1 MWWFTLEGCKQ
12 PWQKS
17 SQTWWDW
24 TWDCRWKWN
33 IYCHKCIRSENLQL
47 YMEEMHLC
55 TYWKCY
61 LYNHVGCR
69 HSLAQW
75 AVNMF
80 QGELYGYANFI
91 HQKKMIPA
99 SVNYFWEDN
108 YSLQI
113 LELGWKSWVIR
124 KLRYETSLV
133 SNACKS
139 SQLDMLGINYNGYTC
154 VVS

>member
-12 PWQKS
+12 PWPKS
-17 SQTWWDW
+17 SQTWRDW
-24 TWDCRWKWN
+24 TWDCRSKWN

-47 YMEEMHLC
+47 YMEKMHLC

-69 HSLAQW
+69 HGLAQW

-99 SVNYFWEDN
+99 SVNYFWEDIVCK
-108 YSLQI
+108 YWKWAEKAGG
-113 LELGWKSWVIR
+113 LENCGMKPALSVMHAKAHSWTCQVWIIMVIH
-124 KLRYETSLV
+124 V
-133 SNACKS
+133 
-139 SQLDMLGINYNGYTC
+139 
-154 VVS
+154 

>member
-17 SQTWWDW
+17 SQTWRDW
-24 TWDCRWKWN
+24 TWDCRSKWN

-69 HSLAQW
+69 HGLAQW

-99 SVNYFWEDN
+99 GVNYFWEDIVCK
-108 YSLQI
+108 YWKWAGKAGG
-113 LELGWKSWVIR
+113 LENCNMKPALSVMHAKAHSW
-124 KLRYETSLV
+124 
-133 SNACKS
+133 
-139 SQLDMLGINYNGYTC
+139 TC
-154 VVS
+154 QV

>member
-1 MWWFTLEGCKQ
+1 MTYVYVNWWLLELIFLTWYLMGVLLDHRMLSMWWFTLEGCKQ
-12 PWQKS
+12 PWKKS
-17 SQTWWDW
+17 SQTWRDW
-24 TWDCRWKWN
+24 TWDCRSKWN

-61 LYNHVGCR
+61 FYNHVGCR
-69 HSLAQW
+69 HGLAQW

-99 SVNYFWEDN
+99 SVN
-108 YSLQI
+108 SGKI
-113 LELGWKSWVIR
+113 
-124 KLRYETSLV
+124 
-133 SNACKS
+133 
-139 SQLDMLGINYNGYTC
+139 
-154 VVS
+154 